1 MLFGDRPE
9 GNKFGNTS
17 VGENNV
23 DSPLYLS
30 DGLVKTIKVGQFGN
44 VSLNSRNVGAD
55 GLHGL
60 IEFLLPPAGDEDV
73 GTLFDEKFCGSQP
86 NPFGPAG
93 DDGGLAF
100 ELFAHSLSPLLLLE
114 LSSSD
119 GSTLD
124 YLSPSTAWPR

>member
-44 VSLNSRNVGAD
+44 VSLNAGNVGAD

-60 IEFLLPPAGDEDV
+60 IEFLLPAPGDEDIS
-73 GTLFDEKFCGSQP
+73 TLSHEKFCGSQP
-86 NPFGPAG
+86 NPFCAAG
-93 DDGGLAF
+93 YDGRLAV
-100 ELFAHSLSPLLLLE
+100 ELFGQCCSPFLLGCRE
-114 LSSSD
+114 LSAIACFQRALAQI
-119 GSTLD
+119 T
-124 YLSPSTAWPR
+124 